1 MAKYKAA
8 GRKKP
13 TATKSNARSAIP
25 CLVLIVLAIAAFCLL
40 FYFSLQSSAQ

>member
-8 GRKKP
+8 GRNKP
-13 TATKSNARSAIP
+13 KATTSSARTAIP
-25 CLVLIVLAIAAFCLL
+25 CLVLIVLAIAVLCLL